1 MKIKITGWLFATIFL
16 LLSACSSNKLDEPYV
31 NEETSELNA
40 ELPNTN
46 EDSSSYLIIPDGV
59 ILKLYEIYEL
69 NGLDLGKYCFFFD
82 YYEVPRQGGKYLI
95 SFSVSDFEL
104 KDLKVYNNILPSLRE
119 GDEWPYQR
127 THELKYNTLTPD
139 KTIPIDGAVLTD
151 KSYGDLSYTTRQ
163 TPVGTMTYDTADI
176 WVNIPENTTGKHR
189 LLLYEYE
196 YLGYIGGLNG
206 EPATFT
212 AGIQMYQSAK

>member
-1 MKIKITGWLFATIFL
+1 MKKEIITWMFATVIL
-16 LLSACSSNKLDEPYV
+16 LLGACSSSSNDEPKV
-31 NEETSELNA
+31 NEETTTLNA

-59 ILKLYEIYEL
+59 ILKLYEIYDSSD
-69 NGLDLGKYCFFFD
+69 LDLGKYCFFFD
-82 YYEVPRQGGKYLI
+82 YYEVPRQGGKFFI
-95 SFSVSDFEL
+95 SFPVSDFEL

-119 GDEWPYQR
+119 SDEWLYHR
-127 THELKYNTLTPD
+127 THELKYDALTPD
-139 KTIPIDGAVLTD
+139 KTIAIDSGFLTD
-151 KSYGDLSYTTRQ
+151 KSYGDLSYTISQDTSD
-163 TPVGTMTYDTADI
+163 PGGYDTADI
-176 WVNIPENTTGKHR
+176 WLTIPENTTGKPR
-189 LLLYEYE
+189 LLLYEYD

>member
-1 MKIKITGWLFATIFL
+1 MIL
-16 LLSACSSNKLDEPYV
+16 LLGACSSSSNDEPKV
-31 NEETSELNA
+31 NEETTTLNA

-59 ILKLYEIYEL
+59 ILKLYEIYDSSD
-69 NGLDLGKYCFFFD
+69 LDLGKYCFFFD

-95 SFSVSDFEL
+95 SFPVTDFEL

-127 THELKYNTLTPD
+127 THELKYDSLSPD
-139 KTIPIDGAVLTD
+139 KTIPIDGGFLSD
-151 KSYGDLSYTTRQ
+151 KSYGDLSYTIRQ
-163 TPVGTMTYDTADI
+163 VPSGSMTYDTADI
-176 WVNIPENTTGKHR
+176 CVNIPENTTGKPR
-189 LLLYEYE
+189 LLLYEYD